1 MIRRPPRSTRTDTLF
16 PYTTLFRSVRIGDAD
31 TEAHPIRIVRTITWL
46 RLEKTLRRGVGADH
60 QRDLAFTGK
69 NLRARRS
76 ERLRAGR
83 TCGVRRVDLRALP
96 AERLRERRAGNLTRV
111 TVPVRRGAAHETHGR
126 ASGRGRG
133 WV

>member
-83 TCGVRRVDLRALP
+83 TCGVRRVDLRALAP
-96 AERLRERRAGNLTRV
+96 ERPPEPRAGKHGQAPVRER
-111 TVPVRRGAAHETHGR
+111 E
-126 ASGRGRG
+126 
-133 WV
+133 WQ